1 MAGKYAER
9 AASII
14 RSHAKGA
21 ANEGIPFFL
30 YVAFAHTH
38 TPLAYSKA
46 FEDASP
52 RSGWYKVFGNTL
64 AEADY
69 AVGQMVGALDAA
81 ALQNDTLVVLTSDN
95 GPADL
100 GSVACEAI
108 GDAGP
113 FIGAWQRFGPG
124 GGGSTYKT
132 TTWEGGHRVIGV
144 ARWLGH
150 LAQPGRVIRCLA
162 CVFGGGGA
170 ATRACLGL

>member
-1 MAGKYAER
+1 MAAKYAQR
-9 AASII
+9 AVSII
-14 RSHAKGA
+14 SRHAKGA
-21 ANEGIPFFL
+21 THEGVPFFL

-38 TPLAYSKA
+38 TPLAYSKE

-52 RSGWYKVFGNTL
+52 RPGWYKVFGNTL
-64 AEADY
+64 AEVDS
-69 AVGQMVGALDAA
+69 AVGTIVGAVDAA

-108 GDAGP
+108 GEAGP
-113 FIGAWQRFGPG
+113 FVGAWQRYGPG

-144 ARWLGH
+144 VRWLSH
-150 LAQPGRVIRCLA
+150 LAQPGRVSRCPQN
-162 CVFGGGGA
+162 VRGGKEEV
-170 ATRACLGL
+170 RHDE